1 MHITFLYTS
10 FIILQSNLSGYTFL
24 IFLSCLLLRWL
35 DSPFSSF
42 QLVFFLLWLTDLIIL
57 IIPACLSCYFVDCFL
72 YFRHFSL
79 SFPCFGWLF
88 WWFWGFQLAF
98 FLPRLTV
105 LMILRISAC
114 LSCYFVDFFLYF
126 RHFSLSFSCFGWLFW
141 WFWGFQLAFPAQLV
155 DFFFYFRHFSLPSLP
170 TSVTSILVSFFQSFY
185 QLSPWQYSI
194 PDKKIQ
200 KNSLSSLQKD
210 TKELSHHSK

>member
-1 MHITFLYTS
+1 
-10 FIILQSNLSGYTFL
+10 
-24 IFLSCLLLRWL
+24 
-35 DSPFSSF
+35 
-42 QLVFFLLWLTDLIIL
+42 
-57 IIPACLSCYFVDCFL
+57 
-72 YFRHFSL
+72 
-79 SFPCFGWLF
+79 
-88 WWFWGFQLAF
+88 
-98 FLPRLTV
+98 
-105 LMILRISAC
+105 MILRISAC

-170 TSVTSILVSFFQSFY
+170 TSVTSILVSIFQSFY

-200 KNSLSSLQKD
+200 KNSLITPKRYKRTLSSLQID
-210 TKELSHHSK
+210 TQKISQQFKQIYCRKWYSIATNNISLRLFKCNQLKLRTSKSTARSQIAYYVTKIIATLQPTSWLVLPAVN